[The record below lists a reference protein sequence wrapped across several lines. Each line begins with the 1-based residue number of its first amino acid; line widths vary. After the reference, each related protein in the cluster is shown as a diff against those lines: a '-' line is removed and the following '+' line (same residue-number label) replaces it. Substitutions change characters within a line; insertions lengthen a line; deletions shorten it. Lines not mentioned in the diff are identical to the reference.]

1 MAVPKGTTRTNQRKP
16 KDMNEEEFL
25 AFTKGKETRK
35 KGKAALGADM
45 RKGKKEKVASKKKKF
60 EDSQAKKKAAFDQK
74 VSEDTY
80 KSNVRKYQAQKE
92 RGENSSLDKK
102 LDKFGDNLGDKLRG
116 TSLNK
121 ANNMTSRD
129 EKAKM
134 RARKDVLG
142 YKGGGLMK
150 KKKLGMMKYPPLSAK
165 VFDAMTDEQKAE
177 YKFKQM
183 GQTLGASPSEPVPKA
198 KKKPVK
204 KMMGGKVKMSAGGKL
219 NMVKGKDGKMVPD
232 YAADGVGKMKAGGM
246 AKAYKEG
253 GKVRGA
259 GMAKKG
265 VRACKMR

>member
-1 MAVPKGTTRTNQRKP
+1 M
-16 KDMNEEEFL
+16 
-25 AFTKGKETRK
+25 
-35 KGKAALGADM
+35 
-45 RKGKKEKVASKKKKF
+45 
-60 EDSQAKKKAAFDQK
+60 
-74 VSEDTY
+74 
-80 KSNVRKYQAQKE
+80 
-92 RGENSSLDKK
+92 
-102 LDKFGDNLGDKLRG
+102 GDKLRG

-204 KMMGGKVKMSAGGKL
+204 KMMGG
-219 NMVKGKDGKMVPD
+219 
-232 YAADGVGKMKAGGM
+232 GM